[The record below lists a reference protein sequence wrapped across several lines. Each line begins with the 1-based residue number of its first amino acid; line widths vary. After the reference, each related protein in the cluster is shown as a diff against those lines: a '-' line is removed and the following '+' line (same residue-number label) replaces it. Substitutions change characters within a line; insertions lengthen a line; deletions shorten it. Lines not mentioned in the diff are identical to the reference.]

1 MWNNRILL
9 IVGQIIN
16 TFTFSIYLLIQTKKS
31 YTLPAVNRF
40 VSTGSKNRFGI
51 SADAA
56 SENKNWTFFPR
67 KPIFLKCW
75 RFMKFVLKSFLCSHK
90 NTHQYRLVI
99 GTVAPCWIPFKPF
112 TVFQIFLFVCLP
124 AHCILHPCQ
133 SLSSVPRLLYRT
145 GSVCSIILAFFFYGG
160 LNFQQRWRKLH
171 KVRSSTVL
179 KHLILHCRFPLS
191 LVIFRAYSSSESRDS
206 FTATW
211 RLVTTMTT
219 LVWVISRALIIPTL
233 LHVWPEKHQRWS
245 SIIV

>member
-75 RFMKFVLKSFLCSHK
+75 RFMKFVLKSFLFSHK

-112 TVFQIFLFVCLP
+112 TVFQIFLLFVYRHIAFSILVNHCPLCLVS
-124 AHCILHPCQ
+124 CTERVQ
-133 SLSSVPRLLYRT
+133 
-145 GSVCSIILAFFFYGG
+145 F
-160 LNFQQRWRKLH
+160 
-171 KVRSSTVL
+171 VL
-179 KHLILHCRFPLS
+179 
-191 LVIFRAYSSSESRDS
+191 
-206 FTATW
+206 
-211 RLVTTMTT
+211 
-219 LVWVISRALIIPTL
+219 
-233 LHVWPEKHQRWS
+233 
-245 SIIV
+245 